1 MKDTPYFFW
10 GRLAFIFLLIFVT
23 VLAYPSGEAMG
34 EDGDVDE
41 DRGLDPLL
49 FPTQDDNHEA
59 TRGILWTG
67 ILMVLVVII
76 GTLAVLRADQH
87 PRSHINT

>member
-10 GRLAFIFLLIFVT
+10 GRLVFIGLLIFIA
-23 VLAYPSGEAMG
+23 VLAYPSGEATG
-34 EDGDVDE
+34 EDGGTE
-41 DRGLDPLL
+41 EGRGLDPVLY
-49 FPTQDDNHEA
+49 PTQDDNHEA

-76 GTLAVLRADQH
+76 GTLAVLRADQYTH
-87 PRSHINT
+87 SHLNT

>member
-34 EDGDVDE
+34 EDGDTEE
-41 DRGLDPLL
+41 DRGLDPIL
-49 FPTQDDNHEA
+49 FPTQDDNHES

-76 GTLAVLRADQH
+76 GTLAVLRADQYN
-87 PRSHINT
+87 RSHISA